1 MKKEIALLLADALD
15 SGHYIQSFG
24 RNRRI
29 DSGTGRNTFCIGGV
43 LINLFAI
50 AHPKLAAQET
60 EPTRFMGTS
69 SDVPERVRDWAGI
82 MYGTMATRNGAPFK
96 FGSGCSATQKSFYSL
111 QGAND
116 SNRVSGQGMSF
127 PQMAAW
133 LRIEANQKLI

>member
-29 DSGTGRNTFCIGGV
+29 DSGTGQNTFCVGGV

-50 AHPKLAAQET
+50 AFPKLAKRET
-60 EPTRFMGTS
+60 EPTRFMGTV
-69 SDVPERVRDWAGI
+69 SDVPEAVREWAGI
-82 MYGTMATRNGAPFK
+82 KFGNMATRSGAPFK
-96 FGSGCSATQKSFYSL
+96 YGSGCSATQKVFYSL
-111 QGAND
+111 QQAND

-127 PQMAAW
+127 TQMATW
-133 LRIEANQKLI
+133 LRTGENYKLI